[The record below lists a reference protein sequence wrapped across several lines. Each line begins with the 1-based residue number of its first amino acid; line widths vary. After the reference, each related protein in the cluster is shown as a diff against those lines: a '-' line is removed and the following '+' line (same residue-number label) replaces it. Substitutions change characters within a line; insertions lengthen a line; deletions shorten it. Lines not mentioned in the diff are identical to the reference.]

1 MPIKIYSINTES
13 LNNDATYREAF
24 NSLPVER
31 QKLAQSF
38 VMRRDRNLSVGA
50 GLLISRGLSE
60 LGLDATQTRCR
71 RTESGKPYLA
81 DYPQIHFNV
90 SHSGKMAL
98 AVFGDT
104 PVGCDIEIIGAPD
117 MAVAE
122 RFFCGEEYNYINS
135 AAGKS
140 EQAERFFRIWTLK
153 ESYIKATGRGLSQP
167 LNSFCI
173 SITDGAITL
182 KDCHIRCE
190 FKELH
195 IADGY
200 RAAYCCIQSDNKDS
214 VEI

>member
-1 MPIKIYSINTES
+1 MPIKIYSVNTEF
-13 LNNDATYREAF
+13 LNNDAAYREAF
-24 NSLPVER
+24 DSLPAER

-50 GLLISRGLSE
+50 GLLIARGLSE
-60 LGLDATQTRCR
+60 LGLDAKQTRCC

-90 SHSGKMAL
+90 SHSDKMAL

-104 PVGCDIEIIGAPD
+104 PVGCDIEAIGAPD

-122 RFFCGEEYNYINS
+122 KFFCGEEYDYIN
-135 AAGKS
+135 AAADKS
-140 EQAERFFRIWTLK
+140 EQAERFFRLWTLK

-173 SITDGAITL
+173 NITGDTIAL
-182 KDCHIRCE
+182 KDCRIRCK

-200 RAAYCCIQSDNKDS
+200 RAAYCCIQNDKDS
-214 VEI
+214 AEI